1 MGKAT
6 DARVAMGGASHA
18 ATFDRMRDKVLRT
31 EAIAGAKAEMASDS
45 LHDRLLALG
54 KDDEIEMVL
63 QQIKTRKGITG

>member
-1 MGKAT
+1 
-6 DARVAMGGASHA
+6 
-18 ATFDRMRDKVLRT
+18 MRDKVLRT

-63 QQIKTRKGITG
+63 QQIKTRKGIAG